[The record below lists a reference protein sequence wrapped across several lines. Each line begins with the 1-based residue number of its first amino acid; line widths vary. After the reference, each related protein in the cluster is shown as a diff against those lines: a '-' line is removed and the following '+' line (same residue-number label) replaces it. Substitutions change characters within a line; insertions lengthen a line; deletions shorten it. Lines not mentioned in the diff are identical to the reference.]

1 MINKVLVSG
10 VQRST
15 VKHIHVSLLFQ
26 ILLFSFRSLQNTEQG
41 SLCHRASLGTRMVKH
56 LPAMWET
63 WFQSLGWGDPLKKG
77 MAIYSSSL
85 TWGIPWSE
93 EAGGYSPWGR
103 KESDVTE
110 HEILKSPL

>member
-41 SLCHRASLGTRMVKH
+41 SLCHRASLGTKMVKH

-63 WFQSLGWGDPLKKG
+63 WFQSLGWEDPLEKG
-77 MAIYSSSL
+77 MESTPVFLPGESHGRRSL
-85 TWGIPWSE
+85 VATVPGV
-93 EAGGYSPWGR
+93 A
-103 KESDVTE
+103 
-110 HEILKSPL
+110 KSRMLLSTRF

>member
-63 WFQSLGWGDPLKKG
+63 WFQSLGGEDALEKE
-77 MAIYSSSL
+77 MATHSCIL
-85 TWGIPWSE
+85 AWEVPWTE
-93 EAGGYSPWGR
+93 ESGR
-103 KESDVTE
+103 LQSMGSQRVRHD
-110 HEILKSPL
+110 